1 MADEHTETAAH
12 AGTNGA
18 AVNGAQPERAKLTRA
33 EQDAADRAAFL
44 AGDGD
49 DVEET
54 PAPKKTSKKPAAA
67 EDEDELED
75 EDDDAEDELE
85 EVADEDDEDDLDL
98 EDDEDEN
105 LEDKD
110 DEDDDEPGKQDPELA
125 KRLSKV
131 QKYEKKVRDQATA
144 REKQFAQ
151 ERDAF
156 IAEWKPKIEEYEKFE
171 KLKGSKSNVAGV
183 LKMLGYS
190 EDDFEE
196 ASKILWGLSKTGGA
210 DPKNR
215 DAVTR
220 MQREREL
227 REQVEAANKRA
238 EAIEAKLEKLET
250 DSQANQKLEAYLG
263 RVTKAIGEETPLVK
277 KRMEL
282 APKSTRRAIEK
293 VAYQLA
299 QKAGGLVDPKR
310 VARAYEK
317 KLDRTVAHASKLRG
331 DAADMTT
338 TTTAKAKAK
347 PAIKVVDKTKK
358 PPVAAAPVKK
368 NGSLI
373 PDRDDMINRL
383 RMIERGELDPD
394 ADEDDAD

>member
-1 MADEHTETAAH
+1 MPDEQTEVAAH
-12 AGTNGA
+12 EDTHTNG
-18 AVNGAQPERAKLTRA
+18 VQPDRAKLTRA

-44 AGDGD
+44 AGED
-49 DVEET
+49 EEDIEEA
-54 PAPKKTSKKPAAA
+54 PAPKKAPKKPADADED
-67 EDEDELED
+67 EDEDELD
-75 EDDDAEDELE
+75 NADDDLE
-85 EVADEDDEDDLDL
+85 EVADDDEEDDLELDDDEDV
-98 EDDEDEN
+98 EA
-105 LEDKD
+105 
-110 DEDDDEPGKQDPELA
+110 DEDDDEDAGDGKQDPDLA
-125 KRLSKV
+125 KRLAKV

-144 REKQFAQ
+144 REKQFVQ

-171 KLKGSKSNVAGV
+171 KLKSSKSNVAGV
-183 LKMLGYS
+183 LKALGYT

-227 REQVEAANKRA
+227 REQVDAANKRA
-238 EAIEAKLEKLET
+238 EAIEAKLAKQET
-250 DSQANQKLEAYLG
+250 DAEANQKLEAYLG
-263 RVTKAIGEETPLVK
+263 RITKAIGDETPLVK

-282 APKSTRRAIEK
+282 APKSTRKAIEK
-293 VAYQLA
+293 VAYDLA
-299 QKAGGLVDPKR
+299 KKAGGLVDPKR

-317 KLDRTVAHASKLRG
+317 KLDRTVDQASKLRG
-331 DAADMTT
+331 DSAAGAAAT
-338 TTTAKAKAK
+338 KPKPKAK
-347 PAIKVVDKTKK
+347 PAITVVDKTKK
-358 PPVAAAPVKK
+358 PAVVAASAKK
-368 NGSLI
+368 LI
-373 PDRDDMINRL
+373 PDRDDMIERL